1 MMANDD
7 IRDVLDFWF
16 SGSNLDSPTVD
27 SRMDRWFGSDDEL
40 DTAIVER
47 FGELVEKAS
56 SGELD
61 DWAGQPEGRLA
72 LIILLDQF
80 RRNIYRGKPEA
91 FDKDKDALK
100 FAIEGTMAGDHNR
113 LSAEQRIFFF
123 MPLQHAE
130 SLKIQEK
137 SVSIYNALAESV
149 TGTLRETFA
158 TCAHFAEL
166 HRDIIAE
173 FGRFPHR
180 NAILGRDNSSAES
193 AYLSG
198 NAPSFGQ

>member
-1 MMANDD
+1 MNDGD
-7 IRDVLDFWF
+7 IQDVLDFWF
-16 SGSNLDSPTVD
+16 SGSDLDSPTVD
-27 SRMDRWFGSDDEL
+27 SRMDRWFGSDPEL
-40 DTAIVER
+40 DAAIVTR
-47 FGELVEKAS
+47 FGNLVERAS
-56 SGELD
+56 AGELD
-61 DWAGQPEGRLA
+61 AWAAKPEGRLA

-91 FDKDKDALK
+91 FARDSQALK
-100 FAIEGTMAGDHNR
+100 FAIEGTMAGDHNH

-149 TGTLRETFA
+149 SGTLRETFA

-166 HRDIIAE
+166 HRDIVAE

-180 NAILGRDNSSAES
+180 NSILGREDSSAEM
-193 AYLSG
+193 AYLTG
-198 NAPSFGQ
+198 NSPSFGQ

>member
-1 MMANDD
+1 MQEDD
-7 IRDVLDFWF
+7 PQRVLDFWF
-16 SGSNLDSPTVD
+16 GGSNRDTPTLD
-27 SRMDRWFGSDDEL
+27 SRMDRWFSSDPEL
-40 DTAIVER
+40 DATITER
-47 FGELVEKAS
+47 FGDLVEKAS
-56 SGELD
+56 NGELD
-61 DWAGQPEGRLA
+61 AWAGTPEGRLA

-80 RRNIYRGKPEA
+80 RRHVYRGKPGA
-91 FDKDKDALK
+91 FSEDRRALK
-100 FAIEGTMAGDHNR
+100 IAIEGTMAGDHNQ
-113 LSAEQRIFFF
+113 LSAEQRLFFF

-137 SVSIYNALAESV
+137 SVSIYNALAASV
-149 TGTLRETFA
+149 SGTLRETFA

-180 NAILGRDNSSAES
+180 NAILGRENSGAEA

-198 NAPSFGQ
+198 EAPSFGQ